1 MPKGHKPRRE
11 TKKPKKKAAKVIVA
25 PIAEAAPTDV
35 EVIRKARKPRDEEY

>member
-11 TKKPKKKAAKVIVA
+11 AKKPKKKAAKVVVA
-25 PIAEAAPTDV
+25 PIAEAASTDV

>member
-11 TKKPKKKAAKVIVA
+11 NKKPKKKAAKVIVA